1 LKKNNLFQTFLNAF
15 KGIIFVLKTE
25 RNFQIEIIALL
36 INLFLMVY
44 FKTTTIESAI
54 ILMLCFSVLALELIN
69 TAIEKMADFVEPNF
83 NPKIGIIKDI
93 AAGAVLMA
101 AILSV
106 VVGFIIYRAYIL
118 ELI

>member
-1 LKKNNLFQTFLNAF
+1 
-15 KGIIFVLKTE
+15 
-25 RNFQIEIIALL
+25 
-36 INLFLMVY
+36 MVY
-44 FKTTTIESAI
+44 FKTTIIERAI
-54 ILMLCFSVLALELIN
+54 ILMLCFSVMALELIN

-83 NPKIGIIKDI
+83 NKEIGIIKDI

-106 VVGFIIYRAYIL
+106 IVGFIIYRAYIL

>member
-1 LKKNNLFQTFLNAF
+1 
-15 KGIIFVLKTE
+15 
-25 RNFQIEIIALL
+25 
-36 INLFLMVY
+36 MVY
-44 FKTTTIESAI
+44 FKKTTIESAL

>member
-1 LKKNNLFQTFLNAF
+1 
-15 KGIIFVLKTE
+15 
-25 RNFQIEIIALL
+25 
-36 INLFLMVY
+36 MVY

-69 TAIEKMADFVEPNF
+69 TAIEKLSDFVEPNF